1 LLTVLAVIIAI
12 LLISILIG
20 TPVAFALGFTTIAS
34 IVLFMNPSQVSQI
47 SRIAYEQGISINQV
61 VVPLFIL
68 MAEFLAK
75 GNVAADIFTVLNKYL
90 RKIKGGL
97 AISATLGC
105 TIFAALCGSSPAT
118 AAAIGRVSIAQM
130 VARGYRQEFAA
141 GVVAAAGTLGI
152 MIPPSIPFVM
162 YGIITENSIAKLLIA
177 GILPG
182 LMLSAMLC
190 IFIMVRVKLNP
201 DLIEHALAAA
211 EQKGAAEEAV
221 THQDEN
227 TSGSTTVYQD
237 FKLIV
242 PPAIL
247 ILMVL
252 GSLYTGWATPTE
264 SAGIGGIGAL
274 LIVLLLRRFSKP
286 LLTDVLTA
294 TARTST
300 MILFLVIFG
309 MSLSYAVGYLGLA
322 QEIADLIVGIGINKY
337 VVIVLLYGLWY
348 IMGCLMDP
356 GSMVIL
362 TIPFIYPT
370 LIALGFDPIWLGVVS
385 TLCVEIGMITPPV
398 GFNLFIIKSSCDIPM
413 QKVIIGALPFVVL
426 LTLALAILTVFPGIA
441 TYLPSKM

>member
-1 LLTVLAVIIAI
+1 MLTVLAVIIAI

-90 RKIKGGL
+90 HKIKGGL

-105 TIFAALCGSSPAT
+105 SIFAALCGSSPAT

-190 IFIMVRVKLNP
+190 IFIMIRVKLNP
-201 DLIEHALAAA
+201 KLIEQGLAAA
-211 EQKGAAEEAV
+211 EQKAAAEAANPKI
-221 THQDEN
+221 DDI
-227 TSGSTTVYQD
+227 SGRTTVYQD
-237 FKLIV
+237 FKLII

-247 ILMVL
+247 ILLVL

-274 LIVLLLRRFSKP
+274 MIVLLLRRFSKP

-322 QEIADLIVGIGINKY
+322 QDIADLIVGIGINKY

-413 QKVIIGALPFVVL
+413 QKVIVGALPFVIL
-426 LTLALAILTVFPGIA
+426 LTLALAILTVFPEIA

>member
-90 RKIKGGL
+90 HKIKGGL

-105 TIFAALCGSSPAT
+105 SIFAALCGSSPAT

-190 IFIMVRVKLNP
+190 IFIMIRVKLNP
-201 DLIEHALAAA
+201 KLIEQGLAAA
-211 EQKGAAEEAV
+211 EQKAAAEAANPKI
-221 THQDEN
+221 DDI
-227 TSGSTTVYQD
+227 SGRTTVYQD
-237 FKLIV
+237 FKLII

-247 ILMVL
+247 ILLVL

-274 LIVLLLRRFSKP
+274 MIVLLLRRFSKP

-322 QEIADLIVGIGINKY
+322 QDIADLIVGIGINKY

-413 QKVIIGALPFVVL
+413 QKVIVGALPFVIL
-426 LTLALAILTVFPGIA
+426 LTLALAILTVFPEIA